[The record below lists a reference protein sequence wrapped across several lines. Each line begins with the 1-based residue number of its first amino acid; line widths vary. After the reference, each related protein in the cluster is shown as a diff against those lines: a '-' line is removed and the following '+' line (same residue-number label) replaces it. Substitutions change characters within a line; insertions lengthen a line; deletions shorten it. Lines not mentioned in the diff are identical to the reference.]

1 MSHDSGFR
9 RPRHTVAPPSSR
21 KPGGGRA
28 SRKFERNITKRF
40 HTHEQTRGAVGASEK
55 DVRST
60 DEK

>member
-9 RPRHTVAPPSSR
+9 KPRQSVAPPSPK
-21 KPGGGRA
+21 KPSGGRA

-40 HTHEQTRGAVGASEK
+40 HAHEDAMETDGEPEK
-55 DVRST
+55 DLSPT